1 MIGKTGKEFRNLLK
15 RSVSLRDR
23 RVLVIGLD
31 CMTPQFL
38 FDQWLDQLPTIKRLV
53 ESSIHGP
60 LKSCIPPIT
69 VPAWACMT
77 TSKNPGQLGVY
88 GFRNRFD
95 RSYDGLTIA
104 TSQEIK
110 EDRIWDTLSQAGKK
124 VIIVGVPQ
132 TYPPKPI
139 NGHMITSILTP
150 NTGCQYTHPPELRE
164 EVESLV
170 GEYILD
176 VENFRTDDKENLL
189 KQIYQMTQKRFTVTK
204 HLLQTKPWDFFM
216 MVEMG
221 PDRIHHAFWKYSDP
235 EHRKHE
241 PGSPY
246 KNAILD
252 YYKYLDQEIGA
263 LLSLIDD
270 PTITIIVSDH
280 GAQAMEGGVCINEW
294 LIQEGYLTLLEK
306 PPGIVS
312 LAKAKIDWPRTACW
326 GEGGYYSRIFFNV
339 KGREPQGVISPHN
352 YQEVRNEIAQKLK
365 AMCDEKG
372 TPLGNRVFKP
382 EEVYPVANGIPPELI
397 VYFGNLKWRSVGS
410 IGYGTTLTFENDIG
424 PDDANHAEHGVCII
438 HDPLNPVSSSPETKE
453 DLNILDIS
461 PTILNLMGLK
471 VPEGMEGKII
481 TN

>member
-1 MIGKTGKEFRNLLK
+1 
-15 RSVSLRDR
+15 V
-23 RVLVIGLD
+23 
-31 CMTPQFL
+31 
-38 FDQWLDQLPTIKRLV
+38 
-53 ESSIHGP
+53 
-60 LKSCIPPIT
+60 
-69 VPAWACMT
+69 A
-77 TSKNPGQLGVY
+77 
-88 GFRNRFD
+88 
-95 RSYDGLTIA
+95 
-104 TSQEIK
+104 
-110 EDRIWDTLSQAGKK
+110 
-124 VIIVGVPQ
+124 
-132 TYPPKPI
+132 
-139 NGHMITSILTP
+139 
-150 NTGCQYTHPPELRE
+150 
-164 EVESLV
+164 
-170 GEYILD
+170 
-176 VENFRTDDKENLL
+176 
-189 KQIYQMTQKRFTVTK
+189 K
-204 HLLQTKPWDFFM
+204 HLLKTKPWDFFM
-216 MVEMG
+216 MVEIG

-246 KNAILD
+246 KNTILD
-252 YYKYLDQEIGA
+252 YYKYLDQEIEA

-294 LIQEGYLTLLEK
+294 LIQEGYLALLEK

-372 TPLGNRVFKP
+372 NPLGNRVFKP

-410 IGYGTTLTFENDIG
+410 IGYGSTLTFENDIG

-481 TN
+481 TT

>member
-1 MIGKTGKEFRNLLK
+1 MIGKTGKEFRHLLK
-15 RSVSLRDR
+15 KSVSLRDR

-38 FDQWLDQLPTIKRLV
+38 FDQCLDQLPTIKRLV

-77 TSKNPGQLGVY
+77 TSKNPGQLGIY

-104 TSQEIK
+104 TSQEIQ
-110 EDRIWDTLSQAGKK
+110 EDRIWDTLSQAGKTA
-124 VIIVGVPQ
+124 IIVGVPQ

-170 GEYILD
+170 GEYIFD
-176 VENFRTDDKENLL
+176 VENFRTDDKEHLL

-204 HLLQTKPWDFFM
+204 HLLKTKPWDFFM
-216 MVEMG
+216 MVEIG

-312 LAKAKIDWPRTACW
+312 LAKAKIDWPRTVCW

-352 YQEVRNEIAQKLK
+352 YQEVRSEIAQKLK

-481 TN
+481 TT

>member
-1 MIGKTGKEFRNLLK
+1 MIGKTGKESRNLLK

-176 VENFRTDDKENLL
+176 VENFRTDDKEHLL
-189 KQIYQMTQKRFTVTK
+189 QQIYQMTQKRFTVAK

-372 TPLGNRVFKP
+372 NPLGNRVFKP